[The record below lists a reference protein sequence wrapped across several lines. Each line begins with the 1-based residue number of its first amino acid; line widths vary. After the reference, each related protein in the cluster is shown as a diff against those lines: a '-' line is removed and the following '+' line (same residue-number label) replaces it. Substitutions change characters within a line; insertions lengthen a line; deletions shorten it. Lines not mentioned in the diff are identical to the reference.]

1 MALEGMLGWD
11 PSLQATTIRP
21 VHATSI
27 DSGSAPD
34 SEGLPAVMG
43 TGPQLRA
50 LLMVSVLL
58 VLTALPDAM
67 VVPILEEIL
76 VERYDVGRGI
86 AHAFLAVNLIGG
98 LCAIPI
104 LGWTSTRGRPIMAVV
119 VAAAVDAAL
128 LTAMWLPIGFGPTI
142 VLRAM
147 EGVADVIVFAVI
159 FDLVGRAGGR
169 RATGMRYGLAAA
181 LLSVALG
188 GGAILGGQIAS
199 WEKLNAGLEASVFLI
214 GGGAC
219 MLAAVLAVLWREPLR
234 RLKGIRMA
242 PEVPLVK
249 KKATPQAPL
258 WPLLLIAASD
268 RAAGGLLTG
277 TLGIFLASAIGL
289 EPAIR
294 GGLVGSVLLLMGL
307 GAVPAGMI
315 SDAFGALRVR
325 LLGSIVFGLGIVIL
339 PQVAEVLP
347 LLVVVMG
354 VMGIG
359 GAVLLP
365 TSLSLLDRLHGGLV
379 GMGGFRAAGDMG
391 FLFGVTVAGLLVST
405 LVRPDTA
412 EAATSAY
419 GLIFAAFGAIH
430 LAVTAIAVPTLA
442 MSSIRST

>member
-1 MALEGMLGWD
+1 M
-11 PSLQATTIRP
+11 
-21 VHATSI
+21 HATSI
-27 DSGSAPD
+27 DTGADDDSGAPPD
-34 SEGLPAVMG
+34 VPGGRLQFRV
-43 TGPQLRA
+43 

-76 VERYDVGRGI
+76 VERYDVGPGI

-104 LGWTSTRGRPIMAVV
+104 LGWTATRGRPIMAVG

-169 RATGMRYGLAAA
+169 RATGLRYGLAAA

-188 GGAILGGQIAS
+188 GGAILGGQVAS
-199 WEKLNAGLEASVFLI
+199 WEKTTSGIEASVFLI

-219 MLAAVLAVLWREPLR
+219 LLAAILAVLWREPLR
-234 RLKGIRMA
+234 RLKGIRMVEEKPSA
-242 PEVPLVK
+242 MTRPVHR
-249 KKATPQAPL
+249 APL

-307 GAVPAGMI
+307 GALPAGFVG
-315 SDAFGALRVR
+315 DLFGALRVR
-325 LLGSIVFGLGIVIL
+325 LIGSIVFGLGLVIL

-347 LLVVVMG
+347 LLVGVMC

-379 GMGGFRAAGDMG
+379 GMGGFRAAGDIG
-391 FLFGVTVAGLLVST
+391 FLVGVTVAGILVAT

-412 EAATSAY
+412 ETATSAY
-419 GLIFAAFGAIH
+419 GLIFAGFGAIH

-442 MSSIRST
+442 MSSMHST

>member
-1 MALEGMLGWD
+1 M
-11 PSLQATTIRP
+11 QATFISDTRSD
-21 VHATSI
+21 A
-27 DSGSAPD
+27 DSDDLSPLPSRGSR
-34 SEGLPAVMG
+34 
-43 TGPQLRA
+43 LRM
-50 LLMVSVLL
+50 LFMVSVLL

-76 VERYDVGRGI
+76 VERYGVGPGI

-104 LGWTSTRGRPIMAVV
+104 LGWTAKRGRPIIAVV

-128 LTAMWLPIGFGPTI
+128 LAAMWLPIGFGPTI

-169 RATGMRYGLAAA
+169 GATGLRYGLAAA
-181 LLSVALG
+181 LLSLALG
-188 GGAILGGQIAS
+188 GGAILGGQVAS
-199 WEKLNAGLEASVFLI
+199 WEKATSGVEASVFLI

-219 MLAAVLAVLWREPLR
+219 LLAAILAVIWREPLR
-234 RLKGIRMA
+234 RLKDTQIVG
-242 PEVPLVK
+242 E
-249 KKATPQAPL
+249 KASVMKPNVHRAPL
-258 WPLLLIAASD
+258 WPLLLIAGSD

-307 GAVPAGMI
+307 GAVPAGAI
-315 SDAFGALRVR
+315 SDLFGALRVR
-325 LLGSIVFGLGIVIL
+325 LIGSIIFGLGIVIL
-339 PQVAEVLP
+339 PQVAENLP
-347 LLVVVMG
+347 LLVIVM
-354 VMGIG
+354 VAMGIG

-379 GMGGFRAAGDMG
+379 GMGGFRAAGDIG
-391 FLFGVTVAGLLVST
+391 FLVGVTVAGILVMT
-405 LVRPDTA
+405 LVQPETA

-442 MSSIRST
+442 MVSMRST

>member
-1 MALEGMLGWD
+1 MDTGSD
-11 PSLQATTIRP
+11 D
-21 VHATSI
+21 
-27 DSGSAPD
+27 DSD
-34 SEGLPAVMG
+34 DLLVRRNR
-43 TGPQLRA
+43 GPQLRV
-50 LLMVSVLL
+50 LFMVSSLL

-76 VERYDVGRGI
+76 VERYDVGPGI

-104 LGWTSTRGRPIMAVV
+104 LGWTATRGRPIMAVV
-119 VAAAVDAAL
+119 VAAVVDAAL

-169 RATGMRYGLAAA
+169 RANGLRYGLAAA

-188 GGAILGGQIAS
+188 GGAILGGQVAS
-199 WEKLNAGLEASVFLI
+199 WERATSGLEASVFLI
-214 GGGAC
+214 GGVAC
-219 MLAAVLAVLWREPLR
+219 LLAAILAVIWREPLR
-234 RLKGIRMA
+234 RLKGLGVVEERSPDMKRITHR
-242 PEVPLVK
+242 
-249 KKATPQAPL
+249 APL

-289 EPAIR
+289 EPSIR

-307 GAVPAGMI
+307 GALPAGVV
-315 SDAFGALRVR
+315 SDLFGALRVR
-325 LLGSIVFGLGIVIL
+325 LVGSIIFGLGIVIL
-339 PQVAEVLP
+339 PQVADALP
-347 LLVVVMG
+347 LLIVVMV

-379 GMGGFRAAGDMG
+379 GMGGFRAAGDIG
-391 FLFGVTVAGLLVST
+391 FLVGVSVAGLLVAT
-405 LVRPDTA
+405 LVQPDAA
-412 EAATSAY
+412 ETATSAY
-419 GLIFAAFGAIH
+419 GMIFAAFGAIH

-442 MSSIRST
+442 MASMRTT